1 MYKSYKRLLSLVLL
15 ALVFAFSC
23 ASIAHEQESALN
35 KILNAGKL
43 RVGTTGDFNP
53 MSFRD
58 PETKELKG
66 HQVDAAKQLADDL
79 GVEVEFVPTDWKTL
93 LSGLTADK
101 YDIVMTGTSMTVAR
115 AKAVGYTSPWG
126 RTGYM
131 PLTRK
136 EIADK
141 FKSWDDLND
150 SNVTVAY
157 NLGTSFEEFVKRELP
172 NATVKRVESPARDW
186 QELVA
191 GRVDV
196 TISSILEAG
205 ILAQKHDNLQPL
217 FGNDIR
223 NSVPLGF
230 LVPQDDPIW
239 LNFMNNWVMMKKS
252 LGFFK
257 SLNKK
262 WGIQGQ
268 GE

>member
-1 MYKSYKRLLSLVLL
+1 MKKLSALLLL
-15 ALVFAFSC
+15 ALLVAFTSVSV
-23 ASIAHEQESALN
+23 AQESRLN
-35 KILNAGKL
+35 RILSDGKV

-58 PETKELKG
+58 PETKELDG
-66 HQVDAAKQLADDL
+66 HQIDAAKQLAEDM
-79 GVEVEFVPTDWKTL
+79 GVEVEFVMTDWKTL

-115 AKAVGYTSPWG
+115 AKAVGYTLPWG

-136 EIADK
+136 EVADK
-141 FKSWDDLND
+141 FKSWADLNNAD
-150 SNVTVAY
+150 VTVAY
-157 NLGTSFEEFVKRELP
+157 NLGTSFEEFVKKELP
-172 NATVKRVESPARDW
+172 NAQVKRVESPARDW

-196 TISSILEAG
+196 TMSSILEAG
-205 ILAQKHDNLQPL
+205 VLAKTHENLVPL
-217 FGNDIR
+217 FADDIR

-230 LVPQDDPIW
+230 LVPQEDQIW
-239 LNFMNNWVMMKKS
+239 LNFVNNWIMMKQS
-252 LGFFK
+252 TGYFK
-257 SLNKK
+257 ELNEK

-268 GE
+268 PE

>member
-1 MYKSYKRLLSLVLL
+1 MKKLFPFALLIL
-15 ALVFAFSC
+15 AVAFASVVN
-23 ASIAHEQESALN
+23 AQESRLN
-35 KILNAGKL
+35 SILSDGKI

-66 HQVDAAKQLADDL
+66 HQIDAAKQLAEDM
-79 GVEVEFVPTDWKTL
+79 GVEIEFVMTDWKTL

-115 AKAVGYTSPWG
+115 AKAVGYTMPWG

-131 PLTRK
+131 PLTRQDVA
-136 EIADK
+136 ER
-141 FKSWDDLND
+141 FSSWQDLNSED
-150 SNVTVAY
+150 VTVAY
-157 NLGTSFEEFVKRELP
+157 NLGTSFEEFVKKELP

-196 TISSILEAG
+196 TISSVLEAG
-205 ILAQKHDNLQPL
+205 ILAQKHDNLVPL
-217 FGNDIR
+217 FGNDVR

-230 LVPQDDPIW
+230 LVPQNDQVW
-239 LNFMNNWVMMKKS
+239 LNFVNNWIMMKQT
-252 LGFFK
+252 LGYFK
-257 SLNKK
+257 TLNKT

-268 GE
+268 PE